1 MIAHAQVRLPILRT
15 VPSVPSSKIHLASL
29 ICFRRFHS
37 VSHLFFRSR
46 PPASQVWSFI
56 ISWIS
61 LDFISMWFLIADVG
75 VWVLSVKRRL
85 HPARFLS
92 FSFLSISLL
101 YWTTFRWVHVATGE
115 VS

>member
-61 LDFISMWFLIADVG
+61 LDFISMWFLIADLG
-75 VWVLSVKRRL
+75 VWVLSRSEEHTSELQSRGHLVCRL
-85 HPARFLS
+85 
-92 FSFLSISLL
+92 LL
-101 YWTTFRWVHVATGE
+101 
-115 VS
+115 